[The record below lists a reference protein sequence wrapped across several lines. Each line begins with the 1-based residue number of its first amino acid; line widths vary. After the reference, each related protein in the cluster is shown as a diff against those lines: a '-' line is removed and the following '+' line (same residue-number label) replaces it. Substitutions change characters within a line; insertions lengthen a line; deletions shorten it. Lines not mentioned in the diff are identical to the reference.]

1 MSANPFITGGNA
13 DNANVSLP
21 SFNINEIGGD
31 TGDTKD
37 VKNDNNDTRN
47 DTNGDT
53 LVNPFSLPN
62 ISLTNTTK
70 PAKPQKTNVFKTLMD
85 GGNLANANSDSNVD
99 TISDNV
105 TPVGFTQGV
114 ERADNDAKH
123 SIAFNIDSSVA
134 DSLKE
139 EESSLK
145 VYVPS
150 NMLPPE
156 VRKVRKQ
163 VATEI
168 FEQNGVNGRLL
179 DYDTGVLVADDNTN
193 TNSKSLSQNLKKNSL
208 ALKKKVANEAA
219 KAKTAEKQAKSGGKG
234 SKPSTT
240 VTKGQK
246 KGKKVV
252 HYTDSKTVDSEI
264 MRRVQ
269 LAEWRAGLR
278 VSFTQRDITGL
289 DFLTRFSFSTMGQL
303 ARACGLSSVSTSM
316 VRAKFNSW
324 VRLGWVSLDPV
335 FAGPELYYPKMDAVR
350 LSQHPWL
357 GKVAVSRLN
366 PLSQS
371 HSLGLSSIASWL
383 IMASECKNA
392 AKCPDILGLGVEW
405 ETLKQELREKKSF
418 IISEREVR
426 SAWST
431 LRKSCKGL
439 LPQEFRHYF
448 CGSNGVFQQWG
459 RKYKQGLATLADSPE
474 LLACDPT
481 FTGEK
486 MWIWCLFDN
495 YVWNSQNLKI
505 QAQTQGVPVEDYIR
519 QHRMEGYSPIEN
531 RLDITTNKTILRYD
545 LGDEFTTSDH
555 LADLIVARQRD
566 PKTGLS
572 RSLAVELELSCKDA
586 KEYARILAAYGSI
599 LGKTLFK
606 TVIWVVPNYT
616 IAKTIRK
623 GGNMVGMV
631 ENVDYMIVP
640 FATMA
645 HKNSFWSGADI
656 IPAYFDKNNRVLM
669 SVNPKDYLLN

>member
-13 DNANVSLP
+13 DNANNITLP
-21 SFNINEIGGD
+21 SFNIDEIGGN
-31 TGDTKD
+31 TGDTKG
-37 VKNDNNDTRN
+37 DNSDTRS
-47 DTNGDT
+47 DSGDT

-62 ISLTNTTK
+62 INIADTNTIK
-70 PAKPQKTNVFKTLMD
+70 AQKPQKTNVFKTLMD
-85 GGNLANANSDSNVD
+85 GGGNLASPNSDNNVD
-99 TISDNV
+99 TIGDIGDDTNVDNNDT

-114 ERADNDAKH
+114 ERADTDAKH
-123 SIAFNIDSSVA
+123 SIAFNIDNSVA
-134 DSLKE
+134 TSLKE
-139 EESSLK
+139 EENSLK

-156 VRKVRKQ
+156 VRKARKQ

-179 DYDTGVLVADDNTN
+179 DYDTGVLVPDDPNN
-193 TNSKSLSQNLKKNSL
+193 TNSKTLTKNLRKNSTRN
-208 ALKKKVANEAA
+208 KTREA
-219 KAKTAEKQAKSGGKG
+219 KNGK
-234 SKPSTT
+234 KPSTT

-252 HYTDSKTVDSEI
+252 HYSDSKTVDSEI

-383 IMASECKNA
+383 IMAAECKNA
-392 AKCPDILGLGVEW
+392 TKCPDILGLGVEW

-448 CGSNGVFQQWG
+448 CGNNGVFQQWG

-495 YVWNSQNLKI
+495 YVWNSRNLKM

-531 RLDITTNKTILRYD
+531 RLDITTNKTVLRYD

-572 RSLAVELELSCKDA
+572 RSLAVELELSCKDV
-586 KEYARILAAYGSI
+586 KEYARILAAYGSV

>member
-13 DNANVSLP
+13 DNANNVTLP
-21 SFNINEIGGD
+21 SFNIDEIGGGTSDTKGD
-31 TGDTKD
+31 TGDI
-37 VKNDNNDTRN
+37 KNDS
-47 DTNGDT
+47 GDT

-62 ISLTNTTK
+62 INIPNTK
-70 PAKPQKTNVFKTLMD
+70 AEKPQKINVFKTLMD
-85 GGNLANANSDSNVD
+85 DGNLANTNSDGNVD

-114 ERADNDAKH
+114 ERADTDAKH
-123 SIAFNIDSSVA
+123 SIAFNIDNSVA
-134 DSLKE
+134 TSLKE
-139 EESSLK
+139 EENSLK

-156 VRKVRKQ
+156 VRKARKQ

-179 DYDTGVLVADDNTN
+179 DYDTGVLVPDDPNN
-193 TNSKSLSQNLKKNSL
+193 TNSKTLTKNLRKNSTRNKTRE
-208 ALKKKVANEAA
+208 AKKSK
-219 KAKTAEKQAKSGGKG
+219 
-234 SKPSTT
+234 KPSTT
-240 VTKGQK
+240 VTRGQK

-278 VSFTQRDITGL
+278 VSFTQRDVTGL

-383 IMASECKNA
+383 IMASECKNSS
-392 AKCPDILGLGVEW
+392 KCPDILGLGVEW

-448 CGSNGVFQQWG
+448 CGNNGVFQQWG

-474 LLACDPT
+474 LLACDPS

-495 YVWNSQNLKI
+495 YVWNSKNLKI
-505 QAQTQGVPVEDYIR
+505 QAQTQGVPAEDYIR

-586 KEYARILAAYGSI
+586 KEYARILAAYGSV

-606 TVIWVVPNYT
+606 TVIWIVPNYT

>member
-13 DNANVSLP
+13 DNANNITLP
-21 SFNINEIGGD
+21 SFNIDEIGGD
-31 TGDTKD
+31 TNDTKD
-37 VKNDNNDTRN
+37 DTGDTRN
-47 DTNGDT
+47 DNNSDT

-62 ISLTNTTK
+62 INIADTNTIK
-70 PAKPQKTNVFKTLMD
+70 AQKPQKTNVFKTLMS
-85 GGNLANANSDSNVD
+85 GGNLASPNSDGNVD
-99 TISDNV
+99 TISDTNGDNTNV
-105 TPVGFTQGV
+105 YNNDATPVGFTQGV
-114 ERADNDAKH
+114 ERADTDAKH
-123 SIAFNIDSSVA
+123 SIAFNIDNSVA
-134 DSLKE
+134 TSLKE
-139 EESSLK
+139 EENSLK

-156 VRKVRKQ
+156 VRKARKQ

-179 DYDTGVLVADDNTN
+179 DYDTGVLVPDDPNN
-193 TNSKSLSQNLKKNSL
+193 TNSKTLAKNLRKNSTRN
-208 ALKKKVANEAA
+208 KTREA
-219 KAKTAEKQAKSGGKG
+219 KNGK
-234 SKPSTT
+234 KPSTT

-252 HYTDSKTVDSEI
+252 RYTDSKTVDSEI

-383 IMASECKNA
+383 IMASECKNS

-405 ETLKQELREKKSF
+405 ETLKQELRDKKSF

-448 CGSNGVFQQWG
+448 CGGNGVFQQWG

-495 YVWNSQNLKI
+495 YVWNSKNLKI
-505 QAQTQGVPVEDYIR
+505 QAQTQGVPAEDYIR

-586 KEYARILAAYGSI
+586 KEYARILAAYGSV

-606 TVIWVVPNYT
+606 TVIWIVPNYT

-623 GGNMVGMV
+623 GGSMVGMV

>member
-1 MSANPFITGGNA
+1 MAANPFITGGNA

-21 SFNINEIGGD
+21 SFNINEIEGD
-31 TGDTKD
+31 TSDTKD
-37 VKNDNNDTRN
+37 VKNDSS

-62 ISLTNTTK
+62 INIADTTK
-70 PAKPQKTNVFKTLMD
+70 AQKPQKTNVFKTLMD
-85 GGNLANANSDSNVD
+85 GDNLVNTNSDSNVD
-99 TISDNV
+99 TISDNA

-193 TNSKSLSQNLKKNSL
+193 ANSKNLSQNLKKNSL
-208 ALKKKVANEAA
+208 TVKKKAANEAA
-219 KAKTAEKQAKSGGKG
+219 KAKTAEKQAKSGRKG
-234 SKPSTT
+234 AKPSTT

-252 HYTDSKTVDSEI
+252 RYTDSKTVDSEI

-278 VSFTQRDITGL
+278 VSFTQRDVTGL

-392 AKCPDILGLGVEW
+392 TKCPDILGLGVEW
-405 ETLKQELREKKSF
+405 ETLKQELRDKKSF

-474 LLACDPT
+474 LLACDPS

-495 YVWNSQNLKI
+495 YVWNSKNLKI
-505 QAQTQGVPVEDYIR
+505 QAQTQGVPAEDYIR

-586 KEYARILAAYGSI
+586 KEYARILAAYGSV

-606 TVIWVVPNYT
+606 TVIWIVPNYT

>member
-13 DNANVSLP
+13 DNANNITLP
-21 SFNINEIGGD
+21 SFNIDEIGGN
-31 TGDTKD
+31 TGDTKG
-37 VKNDNNDTRN
+37 DNSDTRS
-47 DTNGDT
+47 DSGDT

-62 ISLTNTTK
+62 INIADTNTIK
-70 PAKPQKTNVFKTLMD
+70 AQKPQKTNVFKTLMD
-85 GGNLANANSDSNVD
+85 GGGNLASPNSDNNVD
-99 TISDNV
+99 TIGDIGDDTNVDNNDT

-114 ERADNDAKH
+114 ERADTDAKH
-123 SIAFNIDSSVA
+123 SIAFNIDNSVA
-134 DSLKE
+134 TSLKE
-139 EESSLK
+139 EENSLK

-179 DYDTGVLVADDNTN
+179 DYDTGVLVPDDPNN
-193 TNSKSLSQNLKKNSL
+193 TNSKTLTKNLRKNSTTIK
-208 ALKKKVANEAA
+208 AREA
-219 KAKTAEKQAKSGGKG
+219 KNGK
-234 SKPSTT
+234 KPSTT

-246 KGKKVV
+246 KGKKVI
-252 HYTDSKTVDSEI
+252 HYSDSKTVDSEI

-383 IMASECKNA
+383 IMAAECKNA
-392 AKCPDILGLGVEW
+392 TKCPDILGLGVEW
-405 ETLKQELREKKSF
+405 ETLKQELREKKGF

-474 LLACDPT
+474 LLACDPS

-495 YVWNSQNLKI
+495 YVWNSKNLKI
-505 QAQTQGVPVEDYIR
+505 QAQTQGVPAEDYIR

-586 KEYARILAAYGSI
+586 KEYARILAAYGSV

-606 TVIWVVPNYT
+606 TVIWIVPNYT

>member
-13 DNANVSLP
+13 DNANNITLP
-21 SFNINEIGGD
+21 SFNIDEIGGN
-31 TGDTKD
+31 TGDTKG
-37 VKNDNNDTRN
+37 DNSDTRS
-47 DTNGDT
+47 DSGDT

-62 ISLTNTTK
+62 INIADTNTIK
-70 PAKPQKTNVFKTLMD
+70 AQKPQKTSVFKTLMD
-85 GGNLANANSDSNVD
+85 GGGNLASPNSDNNVD
-99 TISDNV
+99 TIGDIGDDTNVDNNDT

-114 ERADNDAKH
+114 ERADTDAKH
-123 SIAFNIDSSVA
+123 SIAFNIDNSVA
-134 DSLKE
+134 TSLKE
-139 EESSLK
+139 EENSLK

-156 VRKVRKQ
+156 VRKARKQ

-179 DYDTGVLVADDNTN
+179 DYDTGVLVPDDPNN
-193 TNSKSLSQNLKKNSL
+193 TNSKTLTKNLRKNSTTIK
-208 ALKKKVANEAA
+208 AREA
-219 KAKTAEKQAKSGGKG
+219 KNGK
-234 SKPSTT
+234 KPSTT

-252 HYTDSKTVDSEI
+252 HYSDSKTVDSEI

-278 VSFTQRDITGL
+278 VSFTQRDVTGL

-383 IMASECKNA
+383 IMAAECKNA
-392 AKCPDILGLGVEW
+392 TKCPDILGLGVEW
-405 ETLKQELREKKSF
+405 EALKQELREKKSF

-495 YVWNSQNLKI
+495 YVWNSKNLKI

-586 KEYARILAAYGSI
+586 KEYARILAAYGSV

-606 TVIWVVPNYT
+606 TVIWIVPNYT

>member
-21 SFNINEIGGD
+21 SFNIDEIGGD
-31 TGDTKD
+31 VGDTKD
-37 VKNDNNDTRN
+37 VKNDSGDTRN
-47 DTNGDT
+47 DTNSDT

-62 ISLTNTTK
+62 ISLTDTTNA
-70 PAKPQKTNVFKTLMD
+70 AKPQKINVFKTLMD
-85 GGNLANANSDSNVD
+85 GDNLANTNSDSNVD

-193 TNSKSLSQNLKKNSL
+193 ANSKNLSQNLKKNSL
-208 ALKKKVANEAA
+208 AVKKKAAIEA
-219 KAKTAEKQAKSGGKG
+219 AKTAEKQTKSGRKG

-252 HYTDSKTVDSEI
+252 RYTDSKTVDSEI

-383 IMASECKNA
+383 IMAAECKNA
-392 AKCPDILGLGVEW
+392 TKCPDILGLGVEW
-405 ETLKQELREKKSF
+405 ETLKQELKEKKSF

-474 LLACDPT
+474 LLACDPS

-495 YVWNSQNLKI
+495 YVWNSKNLKI
-505 QAQTQGVPVEDYIR
+505 QAQTQGVPAEDYIR

-586 KEYARILAAYGSI
+586 KEYARILAAYGSV

-623 GGNMVGMV
+623 GGSMVGMV

>member
-1 MSANPFITGGNA
+1 MSANPFITGGDA
-13 DNANVSLP
+13 DNANNITLP
-21 SFNINEIGGD
+21 SFNIDEIGGN
-31 TGDTKD
+31 TGDTKGD
-37 VKNDNNDTRN
+37 SSDTRN
-47 DTNGDT
+47 DSGDT

-62 ISLTNTTK
+62 INIADTTR
-70 PAKPQKTNVFKTLMD
+70 AQKPQKTNVFKTLMD
-85 GGNLANANSDSNVD
+85 GDNLANANSDSNVD
-99 TISDNV
+99 TISDTSV
-105 TPVGFTQGV
+105 DKTTPVGFTQGV

-123 SIAFNIDSSVA
+123 SIAFNIDNSVA
-134 DSLKE
+134 TSLKE
-139 EESSLK
+139 EENSLK

-208 ALKKKVANEAA
+208 AVKKKATIEA
-219 KAKTAEKQAKSGGKG
+219 AKTAEKQAKSGRKG
-234 SKPSTT
+234 AKPSTT

-252 HYTDSKTVDSEI
+252 RYTDSKTVDSEI

-278 VSFTQRDITGL
+278 VSFTQRDVTGL

-383 IMASECKNA
+383 IMAAECKNST
-392 AKCPDILGLGVEW
+392 KCPDILGLGVEW

-448 CGSNGVFQQWG
+448 CGGNGVFQQWG

-474 LLACDPT
+474 LLACDPS

-495 YVWNSQNLKI
+495 YVWNSKNLKI
-505 QAQTQGVPVEDYIR
+505 QAQTQGVPAEDYIR

-586 KEYARILAAYGSI
+586 KEYARILAAYGSV

-606 TVIWVVPNYT
+606 TVIWIVPNYT

-623 GGNMVGMV
+623 GGSMVGMV
-631 ENVDYMIVP
+631 ENIDYMIVP

>member
-1 MSANPFITGGNA
+1 MGANPFITGGNA
-13 DNANVSLP
+13 DNANNVTLP
-21 SFNINEIGGD
+21 SFNIDEIGGD
-31 TGDTKD
+31 TNDTK
-37 VKNDNNDTRN
+37 
-47 DTNGDT
+47 GDT

-62 ISLTNTTK
+62 INIADTNTIK
-70 PAKPQKTNVFKTLMD
+70 AQKPQKTNVFKTLMSD
-85 GGNLANANSDSNVD
+85 GNLASPNSDGNVD
-99 TISDNV
+99 TISDTNGDNSNV
-105 TPVGFTQGV
+105 DNNDATPVGFTQGV
-114 ERADNDAKH
+114 ERADTDAKH
-123 SIAFNIDSSVA
+123 SIAFNIDNSVA
-134 DSLKE
+134 TSLKE
-139 EESSLK
+139 EENSLK

-150 NMLPPE
+150 NMLPPS
-156 VRKVRKQ
+156 VRKARKQ

-179 DYDTGVLVADDNTN
+179 DYDTGVLVPDDPNN
-193 TNSKSLSQNLKKNSL
+193 TNSKTLAKNLRKNST
-208 ALKKKVANEAA
+208 AIKAREA
-219 KAKTAEKQAKSGGKG
+219 KNGK
-234 SKPSTT
+234 KPSTT

-252 HYTDSKTVDSEI
+252 HYSDSKTVDSEI

-383 IMASECKNA
+383 IMAAECKNA
-392 AKCPDILGLGVEW
+392 TKCPDILGLGVEW
-405 ETLKQELREKKSF
+405 EALKQELRDKKSF

-448 CGSNGVFQQWG
+448 CGNNGVFQQWG

-474 LLACDPT
+474 LLACDPS

-495 YVWNSQNLKI
+495 YVWNSKNLKI
-505 QAQTQGVPVEDYIR
+505 QAQTQGVPAEDYIR

-586 KEYARILAAYGSI
+586 KEYARILAAYGSV

-623 GGNMVGMV
+623 GGSMVGMV

>member
-13 DNANVSLP
+13 DNANNITLP
-21 SFNINEIGGD
+21 SFNIDEIGGN
-31 TGDTKD
+31 TGDTKG
-37 VKNDNNDTRN
+37 DNSDTRS
-47 DTNGDT
+47 DSGDT

-62 ISLTNTTK
+62 INIADTNTIK
-70 PAKPQKTNVFKTLMD
+70 AQKPQKTNVFKTLMD
-85 GGNLANANSDSNVD
+85 GGGNLASPNSDNNVD
-99 TISDNV
+99 TIGDIGDDTNVDNNDT

-114 ERADNDAKH
+114 ERADTDAKH
-123 SIAFNIDSSVA
+123 SIAFNIDNSVA
-134 DSLKE
+134 TSLKE
-139 EESSLK
+139 EENSLK

-156 VRKVRKQ
+156 VRKARKQ

-179 DYDTGVLVADDNTN
+179 DYDTGVLVPDDPNN
-193 TNSKSLSQNLKKNSL
+193 TNSKTLTKNLRKNSTTIK
-208 ALKKKVANEAA
+208 AREA
-219 KAKTAEKQAKSGGKG
+219 KNGK
-234 SKPSTT
+234 KPSTT

-252 HYTDSKTVDSEI
+252 HYSDSKTVDSEI

-383 IMASECKNA
+383 IMAAECKNA
-392 AKCPDILGLGVEW
+392 TKCPDILGLGVEW
-405 ETLKQELREKKSF
+405 EALKQELREKKSF

-495 YVWNSQNLKI
+495 YVWNSKNLKI

-531 RLDITTNKTILRYD
+531 RLDITTNKTVLRYD

-586 KEYARILAAYGSI
+586 KEYARILAAYGSV

-606 TVIWVVPNYT
+606 TVIWIVPNYT